1 MISKVRDMKST
12 PFCIMVDGS
21 NDAGLEKLFPISVRI
36 FDINYNRIMTK
47 FFDMN
52 MLEGRDANTAEFMFS
67 SIDQQ
72 LTSNDLSW
80 DMVSALGQDNTN
92 GNIGDHNSIKS
103 RLLEKKIW
111 RLSFQVALAIFYIM
125 HLQKLVKLLEMSLAL
140 MSKIV
145 ASTCFIGLINHQNAN
160 RS

>member
-72 LTSNDLSW
+72 LTSND
-80 DMVSALGQDNTN
+80 
-92 GNIGDHNSIKS
+92 
-103 RLLEKKIW
+103 
-111 RLSFQVALAIFYIM
+111 
-125 HLQKLVKLLEMSLAL
+125 
-140 MSKIV
+140 
-145 ASTCFIGLINHQNAN
+145 
-160 RS
+160 

>member
-1 MISKVRDMKST
+1 MKST
-12 PFCIMVDGS
+12 PFCIMVDKS
-21 NDAGLEKLFPISVRI
+21 NDAGLEKMFPISVRI
-36 FDINYNRIMTK
+36 FDINYNRIKIQSK

-80 DMVSALGQDNTN
+80 DIVSALGLDNTN

-111 RLSFQVALAIFYIM
+111 RLSFQVALATFYIM
-125 HLQKLVKLLEMSLAL
+125 HL
-140 MSKIV
+140 
-145 ASTCFIGLINHQNAN
+145 
-160 RS
+160 